1 MWIEVA
7 CMAQKVESSRKVAHF
22 LLSYRLKEEV
32 VITLKAILSVSMYRQ
47 RATQQ
52 SKSKEGATHLCD
64 FQYNVIEHLSFLSL
78 SLLHARMAIS
88 AFTTFG
94 LIEFFYLNEL
104 CLFVTCN
111 DHLRNAF
118 TIIDGKRFI

>member
-1 MWIEVA
+1 
-7 CMAQKVESSRKVAHF
+7 MAQKVESSRKVAHF
-22 LLSYRLKEEV
+22 LLPYRLKEEV
-32 VITLKAILSVSMYRQ
+32 VITLKAILSISMHRQ
-47 RATQQ
+47 RAAQQ
-52 SKSKEGATHLCD
+52 SKSKEGTAHLCD

-94 LIEFFYLNEL
+94 LIEFFYLNKL

-118 TIIDGKRFI
+118 AIIDDKRFI